1 MPSANHLTKYIS
13 VLKDIQRVL
22 WQAAAD
28 DVPPRVFVYAELK
41 RRVDHTRY
49 LMRTGM
55 IRVTESTKPSRTDIA
70 YRVCQWLAEE
80 DSHYVK
86 FVQAFVNA
94 ADAMRRINFDPHT
107 VSFSFSFD
115 QRRWEAEALGN
126 NPMRILHIN
135 FYYIGAEPRIWDAI
149 LKAITHENAYEK
161 HLAENY
167 VRSTDA
173 QLLLAVYAD
182 ISPLRIHDVYDLSQ
196 MFDSL
201 NEQYFN
207 GSVPKPLIAW
217 TSRANY
223 RKVGSYHFVLNMILI
238 SKILNDRRVPEFA
251 VRFVLYHEM
260 LHIVHGFHVQNGRH
274 FAHTPEFM
282 EDEKRFERYE
292 EAEKVLRSVRK
303 LTKGDGSLPEEGAG
317 Q

>member
-80 DSHYVK
+80 DGHYVK

-107 VSFSFSFD
+107 VSSRFH
-115 QRRWEAEALGN
+115 L
-126 NPMRILHIN
+126 IN
-135 FYYIGAEPRIWDAI
+135 VVG
-149 LKAITHENAYEK
+149 K
-161 HLAENY
+161 
-167 VRSTDA
+167 
-173 QLLLAVYAD
+173 Q
-182 ISPLRIHDVYDLSQ
+182 
-196 MFDSL
+196 
-201 NEQYFN
+201 
-207 GSVPKPLIAW
+207 KP
-217 TSRANY
+217 
-223 RKVGSYHFVLNMILI
+223 
-238 SKILNDRRVPEFA
+238 
-251 VRFVLYHEM
+251 
-260 LHIVHGFHVQNGRH
+260 
-274 FAHTPEFM
+274 
-282 EDEKRFERYE
+282 
-292 EAEKVLRSVRK
+292 
-303 LTKGDGSLPEEGAG
+303 
-317 Q
+317 